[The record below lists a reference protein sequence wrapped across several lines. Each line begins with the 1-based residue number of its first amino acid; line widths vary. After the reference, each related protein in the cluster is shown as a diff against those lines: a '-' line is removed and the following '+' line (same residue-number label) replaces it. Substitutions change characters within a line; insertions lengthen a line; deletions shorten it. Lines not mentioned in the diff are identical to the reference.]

1 MLPSL
6 TVAARR
12 VPRRRVLAGSGSL
25 VLIGALVL
33 GPGLTASAPP
43 APAEASLAERL
54 PSSSWGLAIP
64 TGWFAAPP
72 AGIRA
77 GDRID
82 IVALRASERP
92 TAHAIAF
99 DLVVMSAD
107 ERTLVVGLSAFDAG
121 AIAVA
126 RASGQLIVPLLRS
139 TR

>member
-6 TVAARR
+6 TATARR
-12 VPRRRVLAGSGSL
+12 APRRRVLAGAASL
-25 VLIGALVL
+25 ALFACALL
-33 GPGLTASAPP
+33 GQGMTASAP
-43 APAEASLAERL
+43 ATEAASLAERL
-54 PSSSWGLAIP
+54 PSSSWALAIP
-64 TGWFAAPP
+64 NSWFAAPA
-72 AGIRA
+72 AGLRP

-82 IVALRASERP
+82 IVALRSSERP
-92 TAHAIAF
+92 TANAIAF

-107 ERTLVVGLSAFDAG
+107 ERTLVVGLSAFDAS